1 MLFFEHQDQYH
12 WEAPKRKSTWV
23 VACQTNI
30 MFQNPRNLILKNHL
44 SNSYSQNPSHIY
56 YIHYYARKCKF
67 FIKDSMF
74 VRLVEKQ
81 IWILASRLYNIP
93 TSTVMCTNSKL
104 ITIFL
109 FKSSMHVLNPT
120 CLQ

>member
-1 MLFFEHQDQYH
+1 
-12 WEAPKRKSTWV
+12 
-23 VACQTNI
+23 
-30 MFQNPRNLILKNHL
+30 
-44 SNSYSQNPSHIY
+44 
-56 YIHYYARKCKF
+56 
-67 FIKDSMF
+67 
-74 VRLVEKQ
+74 
-81 IWILASRLYNIP
+81 LYNIP